1 MVAQRQALSDAAEA
15 DRVLGETRD
24 REQLA
29 YAAHREQQSVVG
41 HGARDSLRIG
51 EPDPPGGDVNLVDRA
66 WHRPDPGPGIRQRHR
81 DAARVKYPGCHL
93 GQQRQVEEVVSGA
106 DQDDLD
112 LIGAS
117 SPQPS
122 AAVNRTGKRARGVE
136 AGEAAADDYDAFR
149 AARTVGEYRKPPG
162 SFGVRLPAVDA
173 DMAHDALPDG
183 DGVAHEIPFVHGLW
197 RFPGMSGGC
206 VPVRGR
212 GLCTGRPRCWRQPR
226 GPVHWRRTRVS
237 R

>member
-1 MVAQRQALSDAAEA
+1 MVRWIPSGSVNPTLRAAM
-15 DRVLGETRD
+15 
-24 REQLA
+24 
-29 YAAHREQQSVVG
+29 S
-41 HGARDSLRIG
+41 
-51 EPDPPGGDVNLVDRA
+51 NLVDRT

-93 GQQRQVEEVVSGA
+93 GQQRQIEEVVSGA

-117 SPQPS
+117 PPQPS

-136 AGEAAADDYDAFR
+136 AGEAAADDDDSLR
-149 AARTVGEYRKPPG
+149 AARTVGEYRNPPG
-162 SFGVRLPAVDA
+162 CFGVRLPAVDA

-183 DGVAHEIPFVHGLW
+183 DGVAHEIPFLHGLW

-237 R
+237 RWPGRPG